1 MRARQKSLL
10 VSAIVAAALLAGCQ
24 EDRSPAAPDLD
35 EPRLSHK
42 PGHGGGGGGKPGGG
56 SPVDPVDLVGGM
68 ITTAEPGVIWKE
80 NKHEL
85 GVESGTD
92 CADAPRCFDVELSL
106 ASLAGNPT
114 VADLGACVI
123 DPPDMDAVTLG
134 RLVAHLDDPLQGRPF
149 SALANT
155 RTSSGNINAG
165 FWTESDGFTYAVSIS
180 TNPRL
185 PDIEITV
192 TEGPANTFTFEDGS
206 VRIRTST
213 PDPGAVDAY
222 LVCPNTGSVTM
233 TLDR

>member
-1 MRARQKSLL
+1 MLTA
-10 VSAIVAAALLAGCQ
+10 
-24 EDRSPAAPDLD
+24 
-35 EPRLSHK
+35 
-42 PGHGGGGGGKPGGG
+42 
-56 SPVDPVDLVGGM
+56 
-68 ITTAEPGVIWKE
+68 AEPGVIWKE

-85 GVESGTD
+85 GVEGPSD
-92 CADAPRCFDVELSL
+92 CAAAHACFNVELSL

-114 VADLGACVI
+114 VDELGECVI
-123 DPPDMDAVTLG
+123 DPPDMDDVTLG
-134 RLVAHLDDPLQGRPF
+134 RLVVHLDDPTQGRPF

-165 FWTESDGFTYAVSIS
+165 FWTESDGFHYAVSIS

-185 PDIEITV
+185 PDEEITV
-192 TEGPANTFTFEDGS
+192 TEGPDNTFTFTDGS
-206 VRIRTST
+206 VRIRTSM